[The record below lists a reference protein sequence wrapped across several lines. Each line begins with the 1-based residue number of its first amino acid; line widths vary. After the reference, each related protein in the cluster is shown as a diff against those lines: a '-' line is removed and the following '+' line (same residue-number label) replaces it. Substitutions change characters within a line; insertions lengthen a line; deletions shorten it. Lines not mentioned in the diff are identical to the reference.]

1 MGRKAVFLF
10 TSRWPWHLIAGSI
23 LQFTLCTSINSFS
36 LWTLQMFLLWL
47 IVFIDFIVECL
58 LLCRPAMCHTPFCTS
73 ATAEYLL
80 YFFFLLHRNLFNN
93 KFVRIRLRHCQM
105 LTCCQIYT
113 KCALHF
119 NKFKYSWIIC
129 NDDNKYSEPFKLRIF
144 RLGGKKQPNPWHGPT
159 LANLIFMEYRHS
171 HGVARDCCNAKYA
184 KYGPAQSSVYRSL
197 SLSLDH
203 LGLIPMDV
211 PYIPLHEA
219 SLNEV
224 RGTNHE

>member
-1 MGRKAVFLF
+1 MHFHQFILSVNPNVLTLTHRFHRLHRWMPFIMSPSNVPYAILHISD
-10 TSRWPWHLIAGSI
+10 SRI
-23 LQFTLCTSINSFS
+23 
-36 LWTLQMFLLWL
+36 
-47 IVFIDFIVECL
+47 FIV
-58 LLCRPAMCHTPFCTS
+58 
-73 ATAEYLL
+73 
-80 YFFFLLHRNLFNN
+80 FFFLLHRNLFNN

-144 RLGGKKQPNPWHGPT
+144 RLGGKKQPNPWHEPS
-159 LANLIFMEYRHS
+159 LANLVFMEYRHS
-171 HGVARDCCNAKYA
+171 HGVARDRCNAKYA

-197 SLSLDH
+197 SLSSDH
-203 LGLIPMDV
+203 LCLIPMDV
-211 PYIPLHEA
+211 PYIPLHEV
-219 SLNEV
+219 SLNGV